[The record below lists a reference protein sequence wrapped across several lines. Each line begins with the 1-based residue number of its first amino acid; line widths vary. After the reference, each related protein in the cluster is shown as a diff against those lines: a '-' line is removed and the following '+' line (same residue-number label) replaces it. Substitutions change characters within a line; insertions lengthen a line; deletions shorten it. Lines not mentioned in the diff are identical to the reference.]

1 VKLSKSFEK
10 KKSKYLLKS
19 KEQTKKKVKMLTVRE
34 AKYLSRKIMEAGE
47 IPLLIGHF
55 GVGKTDIARE
65 IAQETGRKLVILV
78 LSQMEPGDLIGLPA
92 RDENKTSFLA
102 PDWWPE
108 DGNTIILLDE
118 INRAHRSIRNAI
130 MQLLVDK
137 RIHNHILPE
146 GTWIMASMNPPDEN
160 YDQVELITDPA
171 FLSRFFILEIHPD
184 PKEWVEWARKNQIE
198 EEVIEFISKYPEF
211 LSVHESV
218 SLKAS
223 IKPSPRSWHKLSR
236 VLSLMSEDDKKEYLY
251 ILASGIVGPEAAK
264 VFIDKSLA
272 GKIHSPSEILL
283 EGNIPTSLD
292 IHQANGLL
300 IRLIDYLTNVD
311 DKELEKLSNQVQTIA
326 QNLLKLSNVVP
337 KDSFEAFIRMLVNLS
352 NLPGLKG
359 EFSDK
364 LLRKLISEVT
374 EENK

>member
-1 VKLSKSFEK
+1 M
-10 KKSKYLLKS
+10 
-19 KEQTKKKVKMLTVRE
+19 KVSE
-34 AKYLSRKIMEAGE
+34 AKYLSKKIMQAGE

-65 IAQETGRKLVILV
+65 IATETGRKLVILV
-78 LSQMEPGDLIGLPA
+78 LSQMESGDLIGLPA
-92 RDENKTSFLA
+92 RDENKTKFLA

-108 DGNTIILLDE
+108 DGNTILLLDE

-137 RIHNHILPE
+137 RIHNHILPS

-171 FLSRFFILEIHPD
+171 FLSRFFILEIHPE
-184 PKEWVEWARKNQIE
+184 PAEWLSWAKKNNIE
-198 EEVIEFISKYPEF
+198 TEVVDFISKYPEF
-211 LSVHESV
+211 LSVHELV

-223 IKPSPRSWHKLSR
+223 IKPSPRSWHKLSK
-236 VLSLMSEDDKKEYLY
+236 VLSLMTTEEKKEYSY

-264 VFIDKSLA
+264 VFIDKSIA
-272 GKIHSPSEILL
+272 GDINTPTEILL
-283 EGNIPTSLD
+283 NGNIPDKLD
-292 IHQANGLL
+292 IHEANGLL
-300 IRLIDYLTNVD
+300 VRLVDYITTVD
-311 DKELEKLSNQVQTIA
+311 DKELEKLSNMLDIVSD
-326 QNLLKLSNVVP
+326 NLLKLSNVVP
-337 KDSFEAFIRMLVNLS
+337 KDSFEAFVRMLVNLS

-364 LLRKLISEVT
+364 ILRKLI
-374 EENK
+374 NR